1 MNAHTY
7 MYVYK
12 YTYIYV
18 RVNMYVNTL
27 FSFLKKKKGNIVAMA
42 GGILCHE
49 KCDIY
54 ARMAKR
60 KRVIMHVCMLVYM
73 CIHIRG

>member
-18 RVNMYVNTL
+18 HVNMYVNTL
-27 FSFLKKKKGNIVAMA
+27 FSFLQKK
-42 GGILCHE
+42 
-49 KCDIY
+49 
-54 ARMAKR
+54 
-60 KRVIMHVCMLVYM
+60 
-73 CIHIRG
+73 RGT

>member
-27 FSFLKKKKGNIVAMA
+27 FSFLQKK
-42 GGILCHE
+42 
-49 KCDIY
+49 
-54 ARMAKR
+54 
-60 KRVIMHVCMLVYM
+60 
-73 CIHIRG
+73 RGT